1 MKNHKLLLGL
11 IILTT
16 TLTTMADEP
25 GMVVTRKTD
34 VATLENNVLQM
45 EIRSTPAPFV
55 EKLVHKASG
64 AAVIASPA
72 DKNLFSVSFTKQDG
86 SKVEIGSSLAA
97 ESDMRLEGNKLT
109 LHYRKFPGA
118 ELNVEV
124 TATLAKDNPLTFW
137 SIHIK
142 NKTGW
147 PIKAVQF
154 PQVLTVPV
162 IGEAKDDVLVLP
174 SCAGTLIENPAT
186 NLPNGYVLKLAYPGN
201 LSAQFIAY
209 QNRAAGLYLAGTD
222 TTGHPMEL
230 TVVKQPSG
238 YSIYHKFTPVTDTA
252 DWQNPYSVA
261 LGVTQGTWYDTA
273 DQYKQWAVQQ
283 SWCAKKLVERT
294 DIPEWWKAGPDVH
307 VSEVRTYDNH
317 RTCNG
322 SYYPQLHDYLRNYRD
337 KIDGPVVAMLG
348 GWENHRRWT
357 GGDYFPVFDAENAKP
372 VIAQLRQDGFRPF
385 FYLSGLFYTFLNS
398 GRDGGEIPAA
408 QKYLS
413 AYVINEK
420 TGKPKEYTLNESSG
434 TEEWKRQ
441 SHELCVGTP
450 QTEKFFCNLIDQA
463 HQLGVDMLQMD
474 QVVEGAGDVCYS
486 TTHGHAPGAGLYQS
500 HEYWKLLDTMRK
512 HGKTLAPD
520 FVLLNEEEHE
530 QLIPHLDGFHVREY
544 YEKRWYRNYP
554 GAAGIPLFDYL
565 YHEFSLGYGGDS
577 AVLSKENSRWNVRC
591 HAINLITGRTP
602 GGSVWSAQKN
612 MFEAH
617 PDQITMLRNHCRLLK
632 TSAKD
637 FLMLGRML
645 HPFELTSDKLTIPIL
660 VKHGS
665 QTIQEYISRPSILT
679 SSWEAPDGKIGHLFV
694 NIAETSQPLKVNL
707 DTRNAPTLKSCT
719 AEIYRSTSEKFNSLW
734 QKVQLP
740 REFNTQL
747 EPLEVVFIELQ
758 TEGK

>member
-1 MKNHKLLLGL
+1 MKNHSLFLGL
-11 IILTT
+11 IALITALTA
-16 TLTTMADEP
+16 MAVEP
-25 GMVVTRKTD
+25 AIVATRNTNTI
-34 VATLENNVLQM
+34 TLENSVLRM

-64 AAVIASPA
+64 LALIASPA
-72 DKNLFSVSFTKQDG
+72 DKNLFSINFTKQDG
-86 SKVEIGSSLAA
+86 SKMEIGSSLAA
-97 ESDMRLEGNKLT
+97 ESDMRLEGNKLM
-109 LHYRKFPGA
+109 LQYRKFPGA
-118 ELNVEV
+118 ELSVEV
-124 TATLAKDNPLTFW
+124 TATFEKDNPLTFW

-142 NKTGW
+142 NKTGR

-154 PQVLTVPV
+154 PQIVTVPA

-186 NLPNGYVLKLAYPGN
+186 NLPNGYVLKLEYPGN

-222 TTGHPMEL
+222 TAGHPMEL
-230 TVVKQPSG
+230 TVVKQPKG
-238 YSIYHKFTPVTDTA
+238 CRIYHKFTPVTDTA
-252 DWQNPYSVA
+252 DWQSPYAVA
-261 LGVTQGTWYDTA
+261 VGVTQGAWYDTA
-273 DQYKQWAVQQ
+273 DQYKQWATRQN
-283 SWCAKKLVERT
+283 WCAKKLVERT
-294 DIPEWWKAGPDVH
+294 DIPEWLKAGPDVH
-307 VSEVRTYDNH
+307 VCEVRTYDNH
-317 RTCNG
+317 RAGNG
-322 SYYPQLHDYLRNYRD
+322 SFYPQLHNYLRAYRD

-385 FYLSGLFYTFLNS
+385 FYLSGGFYTFLNS

-408 QKYLS
+408 QKYMM
-413 AYVINEK
+413 AYVRDEK

-434 TEEWKRQ
+434 TDEWKRH
-441 SHELCVGTP
+441 SYAFCVGTP
-450 QTEKFFCNLIDQA
+450 QTEAFFCDVIDQA

-474 QVVEGAGDVCYS
+474 QVVEGAGDACYA
-486 TTHGHAPGAGLYQS
+486 TTHGHAPGVGLYQS
-500 HEYWKLLDTMRK
+500 HDYWNLLDTMRK

-520 FVLLNEEEHE
+520 FALLNEEEHE

-544 YEKRWYRNYP
+544 YEKRWYRGYP
-554 GAAGIPLFDYL
+554 GAVGIPLFDYL
-565 YHEFSLGYGGDS
+565 YHEFALGYGGDS
-577 AVLSKENSRWNVRC
+577 AMLSKENSRWNIRC

-612 MFEAH
+612 MYEAH

-632 TSAKD
+632 TRAKD

-645 HPFELTSDKLTIPIL
+645 HPLELDSEKLTFPIP

-665 QTIQEYISRPSILT
+665 QTTQEEISRPAILT
-679 SSWEAPDGKIGHLFV
+679 SSWEASDGKIGHLFV
-694 NIAETSQPLKVNL
+694 NIAGIPQPLKVNL
-707 DTRNAPTLKSCT
+707 DTRNAPAMKTGT
-719 AEIYRSTSEKFNSLW
+719 AEIYRSTSEKFKPLW
-734 QKVQLP
+734 QHAPLP
-740 REFNTQL
+740 REFATQL
-747 EPLEVVFIELQ
+747 EPLEAVFIELQ